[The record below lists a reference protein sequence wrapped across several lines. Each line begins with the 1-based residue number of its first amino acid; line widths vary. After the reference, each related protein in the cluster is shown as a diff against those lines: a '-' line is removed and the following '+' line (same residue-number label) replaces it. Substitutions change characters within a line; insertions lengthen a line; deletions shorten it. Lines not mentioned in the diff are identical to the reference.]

1 MIETVQIDTLEGLVP
16 LLSEQNYNPMI
27 DRNRSSY
34 LYRGMPDASFELIP
48 SLRLN
53 CRQQAR
59 NIEPSILRN
68 FRKYAAT
75 EEPSI
80 EKSVWDQ
87 MIVGQHHGLPTRLLD
102 WSYSPLIGL
111 HFAVTERDLRK
122 MTRRDC
128 AVWRIDMA
136 ELHSLLPQ
144 KYQHQRRENH
154 STAFTVEML
163 RDVAPTLREYDRDMG
178 DSSMLV
184 IEPPSIDPRII
195 NQYSFFSVVPSGMES
210 VEEFLGRSTQH
221 SVKYIIK
228 KELRW
233 RIRDMLDQLNI
244 NERIVYPGLDGLSTW
259 LARYYYVKGPEED
272 PRSVQKRVSME

>member
-1 MIETVQIDTLEGLVP
+1 MIKTVIIDTLDGLLP
-16 LLSEQNYNPMI
+16 LLSEQNYNANI

-34 LYRGMPDASFELIP
+34 LYRGMPDSAYELVT

-53 CRQQAR
+53 CKHQAKT
-59 NIEPSILRN
+59 IEPSILRN
-68 FRKYAAT
+68 FTKYAAI

-111 HFAVTERDLRK
+111 NFSVTETDLRD
-122 MTRRDC
+122 MGRHDC

-136 ELHSLLPQ
+136 ELHSMLPA
-144 KYQHQRRENH
+144 KYQLKRRENK
-154 STAFTVEML
+154 STVFTVDML
-163 RDVAPTLREYDRDMG
+163 RDVAPTLRQYDNDMG
-178 DSSMLV
+178 NSSMV
-184 IEPPSIDPRII
+184 IIEPPSIDPRIV

-210 VEEFLGRSTQH
+210 IEQFLEDNTMH
-221 SVKYIIK
+221 TVKYIIR

-233 RIRDMLDQLNI
+233 RVRDMLDQLNI

-259 LARYYYVKGPEED
+259 LARYYYVKDSGED
-272 PRSVQKRVSME
+272 SRQSH

>member
-1 MIETVQIDTLEGLVP
+1 MIQTVIIDTLEGLAP
-16 LLSEQNYNPMI
+16 LLTEQNYNPAI
-27 DRNRSSY
+27 DRHRSSY

-59 NIEPSILRN
+59 SIEPSILRN
-68 FRKYAAT
+68 FRKYAAI

-111 HFAVTERDLRK
+111 NFAVTERDMRK
-122 MTRRDC
+122 MGKRDC

-136 ELHSLLPQ
+136 ELHALLPG
-144 KYQHQRRENH
+144 KYQRKRRENH

-163 RDVAPTLREYDRDMG
+163 RDVAPTLRRYDEDMG
-178 DSSMLV
+178 DSSMLI

-210 VEEFLGRSTQH
+210 VEDFLGRSTCR

-233 RIRDMLDQLNI
+233 RLRDMLDQLNI
-244 NERIVYPGLDGLSTW
+244 NERIVYPGLDGLSAW
-259 LARYYYVKGPEED
+259 LARYYYVKDPED
-272 PRSVQKRVSME
+272 SPGSLQK